1 MGFLE
6 KLRRTKR
13 ADLPYC
19 AAVVPAAG
27 SSVRMEGQDKLLLTL
42 GDDPVLVHTL
52 RALESSACIREI
64 VVVTRQD
71 LIVPVARLCGDYGL
85 DKVSKVV
92 AGGASRTESV
102 LAGVREVSE
111 RAELIAIHDGA
122 RPLVTAEVIY
132 GAVLRA
138 AECGAAAPAV
148 PMKDT
153 VKQAE
158 KGFVT
163 ATPDRETLFAVQTPQ
178 VFEAALIYGALQK
191 SVTDGAVLTD
201 DCSAVERLGMSVA
214 LTKGS
219 YENIKITTSV
229 DLLMAEAILQGRD
242 DQ

>member
-42 GDDPVLVHTL
+42 GDAPVLVHTL

-122 RPLVTAEVIY
+122 RPLVTAEVID